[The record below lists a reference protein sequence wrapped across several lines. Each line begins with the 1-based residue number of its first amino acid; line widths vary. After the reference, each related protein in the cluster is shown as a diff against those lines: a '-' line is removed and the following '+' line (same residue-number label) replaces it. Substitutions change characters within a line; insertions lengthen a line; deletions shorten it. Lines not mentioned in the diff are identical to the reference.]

1 MENKKNSYYLV
12 RYKPNILLKF
22 SYKESIGIYYELIK
36 DGKRLEGKIIHKSA
50 FRHFNIVYSK
60 DSSINLICQDICG
73 DIILYKFRKGK
84 WSFKALLYMK
94 YNKISPI
101 NFYSYE
107 DNQELRFLYSDID
120 YRKCEIIS
128 VNFNECLEY
137 DFTNV
142 ILREKNINSLDYRIF
157 SNGENNFILIST
169 KDFSGENL
177 ILRKLDIEDEMK
189 DLKKEI
195 MVENC
200 EYKDM
205 SFLPIDQQCH
215 FLFLKEYDKLR
226 TINYKVFYYK
236 DEKYYSNEFEL
247 FKGIDIKSCILI
259 EERGLIFAFWIC
271 DNNLYGAF
279 LIDEEKGF
287 SRPIIYRNIK
297 GKNIKK
303 INLYNG
309 EKTMETYVVEDAL
322 ELRLIIE
329 EVFEERFF
337 NITTNYI

>member
-1 MENKKNSYYLV
+1 MENRKNSYYLV

-73 DIILYKFRKGK
+73 DIILYKLRKGK

-107 DNQELRFLYSDID
+107 NNQQLRFLYSDID
-120 YRKCEIIS
+120 CCKGEIIS
-128 VNFNECLEY
+128 VNFNKYLEY
-137 DFTNV
+137 ESNNI
-142 ILREKNINSLDYRIF
+142 ILRENNINYLDYRIF
-157 SNGENNFILIST
+157 SNSENNFILIST
-169 KDFSGENL
+169 KDFSRENL
-177 ILRKLDIEDEMK
+177 IIRKLDIEDEMIHF
-189 DLKKEI
+189 KEEII
-195 MVENC
+195 MENY
-200 EYKDM
+200 EYEDM
-205 SFLPIDQQCH
+205 SFLPIDQKCH

-226 TINYKVFYYK
+226 TINYKVFYNK

-247 FKGIDIKSCILI
+247 FKGIDIKSCILVK
-259 EERGLIFAFWIC
+259 ERGLVFAFWIC
-271 DNNLYGAF
+271 ENNLYSAF

-287 SRPIIYRNIK
+287 SRPVIYRNIK
-297 GKNIKK
+297 GENIKK
-303 INLYNG
+303 IYLYNG
-309 EKTMETYVVEDAL
+309 DKTMETYVLEDAL

-329 EVFEERFF
+329 EVFEERVF

>member
-1 MENKKNSYYLV
+1 MESRKNSYYLV
-12 RYKPNILLKF
+12 MYKPNILLKF

-94 YNKISPI
+94 YNNISPI

-107 DNQELRFLYSDID
+107 NNQNLRFLYSDVD
-120 YRKCEIIS
+120 YIKGDIIS
-128 VNFNECLEY
+128 VNFNMYLEY
-137 DFTNV
+137 ESTN
-142 ILREKNINSLDYRIF
+142 IIFREKNINSLDYKIF
-157 SNGENNFILIST
+157 SNSENNFILIST
-169 KDFSGENL
+169 KDFLGKNL
-177 ILRKLDIEDEMK
+177 IIRKLDIEDEG
-189 DLKKEI
+189 KEFKEELI
-195 MVENC
+195 IENC
-200 EYKDM
+200 DYEDM
-205 SFLPIDQQCH
+205 SFLPIGQKSH

-236 DEKYYSNEFEL
+236 DGKYYSNEFEL
-247 FKGIDIKSCILI
+247 FKGRGIKSCILAQEKGI
-259 EERGLIFAFWIC
+259 VFAFWIC

-279 LIDEEKGF
+279 LINEENGF

-297 GKNIKK
+297 GKIIKK

-309 EKTMETYVVEDAL
+309 DKTMETYVLEDAL
-322 ELRLIIE
+322 ELRLIIK